1 MLGDAVHPT
10 LPYPAQGAAMAIGDA
25 CTLARCVTGSATVP
39 AALQRYE
46 RNRDERTARI
56 VRESA
61 ASGRLF
67 QMTDAEEMR
76 RTFAAGDIGR
86 ARSESLNCYDPLTVP
101 LPWPFTRAA
110 GDPAMTQMLRVMAPA
125 ALLILASGWSSVH
138 AADDIRTGKLEQD
151 VLELQRQARQQDR
164 RIEALERE
172 LATVPRGSGSV
183 PAGARAANSS
193 LPGTWMQIA
202 NWDRLKPGM
211 PELDVVQA
219 LGPPTSLR
227 NAEDGSRKTLY
238 YAMEIGTGSF
248 LIGTVVIAGQRI
260 VEIQKPTFR

>member
-1 MLGDAVHPT
+1 MTSTPR
-10 LPYPAQGAAMAIGDA
+10 AIA
-25 CTLARCVTGSATVP
+25 LASLLVSATCGS
-39 AALQRYE
+39 
-46 RNRDERTARI
+46 
-56 VRESA
+56 SA
-61 ASGRLF
+61 
-67 QMTDAEEMR
+67 
-76 RTFAAGDIGR
+76 
-86 ARSESLNCYDPLTVP
+86 
-101 LPWPFTRAA
+101 
-110 GDPAMTQMLRVMAPA
+110 
-125 ALLILASGWSSVH
+125 H

-151 VLELQRQARQQDR
+151 ILELQRQVRQQDR

-172 LATVPRGSGSV
+172 LATAPRGSGSV
-183 PAGARAANSS
+183 PAGNRAANSS

-227 NAEDGSRKTLY
+227 SAEDGSRKTLY